1 MEQRVHENVYAI
13 LDVVLRGFDHDL
25 WQMRDIPINLSQSA
39 VVVELIVSSYSAPFY
54 VNSTSVYINRKRC
67 VLILLELNCLGEI
80 VLECASRASRMYI
93 EAVPLFETIGFGSHH
108 GVRGRLDN
116 S

>member
-39 VVVELIVSSYSAPFY
+39 VVVELIVSPYSAPFY
-54 VNSTSVYINRKRC
+54 VNSTNVYTNRKRA
-67 VLILLELNCLGEI
+67 LLDWDQTTGGKQGN
-80 VLECASRASRMYI
+80 
-93 EAVPLFETIGFGSHH
+93 
-108 GVRGRLDN
+108 
-116 S
+116 